1 MRIDFSNC
9 HVLNSNEINIHDDV
23 LCNMHFDRE
32 KGELRVRLQKPLE
45 GDREYEIK
53 FSNVIGVSISA
64 CNFWGRSPHVLDFEY
79 VEPNEQV
86 LFPKLEHTRRERH
99 PQCKLQTGTVF
110 IETVMTFIS
119 GDVLNVVCEAITWEQ

>member
-9 HVLNSNEINIHDDV
+9 HVLDSNEIDIHDDV
-23 LCNMHFDRE
+23 FCYIHFDRE
-32 KGELRVRLQKPLE
+32 TDELRVGLQNPLK
-45 GDREYEIK
+45 GGQEYEIK

-79 VEPNEQV
+79 VESNEQL
-86 LFPKLEHTRRERH
+86 LFSELEHTRKERH
-99 PQCKLQTGTVF
+99 PQCKLQAGTVF

-119 GDVLNVVCEAITWEQ
+119 GDILNVVCESITWEK